1 MTTTVDACAR
11 QSGGLCLRNGVGAAV
26 VLAHLGLLA
35 FLLTTLKSP
44 APPAVATLMVSFM
57 APSQEEAARP
67 PAPVKMEKPPILAG
81 KRQIDA
87 GPSAPVMPSD
97 PVPMIEA
104 LPQALS
110 APAVSSVSPASTA
123 SPVVPPDIRAAYAN
137 NPKPAYPLVSR
148 RLNESGVSRL
158 HVLVGPDGRVQQ
170 IELERSSG
178 FSRLD
183 KAALSAVRDWTFTP
197 ARQGEAAVAAWVLV
211 PVNWNLEN

>member
-11 QSGGLCLRNGVGAAV
+11 QSGGLCLRNGVGAVV
-26 VLAHLGLLA
+26 VLAHLGVLT
-35 FLLTTLKSP
+35 FLLTIPASP
-44 APPAVATLMVSFM
+44 APPVVATLMVSLM
-57 APSQEEAARP
+57 ALSQEEVALP
-67 PAPVKMEKPPILAG
+67 PTPVKMEKPPILSS
-81 KRQIDA
+81 KRQIGA
-87 GPSAPVMPSD
+87 APGALVMSPD
-97 PVPMIEA
+97 PVPMIDA

-110 APAVSSVSPASTA
+110 VPAVSSVSTASTA
-123 SPVVPPDIRAAYAN
+123 PTVVPPNIQAAYAT
-137 NPKPAYPLVSR
+137 NPKPVYPLASR

-183 KAALSAVRDWTFTP
+183 KAAMSAVRDWKFAP